1 MKFTFTTLIA
11 GVISLV
17 SSFAFA
23 SDKLVIVNTAS
34 NSGQMITMARAFD
47 EDLKKLGYETEIVS
61 PGNNCQANGIYRSI
75 PSDQPVLI
83 NLDSFSQADPMSGKI
98 SGCEAVMPTADDLL
112 WTYLDHMHLCTFT
125 QKDDPTAIFN
135 KGGQFRVGVTPPS
148 HVFENLV
155 GGINNE
161 NSTNHKRVQYKGSG
175 DVRAALLNGEVD
187 YSILST
193 KHSKRVMSK
202 GAVCVAEFTKHKTL
216 MNLPKVSDLS
226 AGDGEF
232 DTSFS
237 TVWALKNSSQ
247 ESVEKMRKIM
257 YDLLHNMDSAI
268 VAERGGKTPVNYM
281 GWEKSY
287 AERAEWMVENTKRLA
302 GVK

>member
-1 MKFTFTTLIA
+1 MKITTILTGA
-11 GVISLV
+11 LALV
-17 SSFAFA
+17 SSLAFA
-23 SDKLVIVNTAS
+23 NDKLVIVNTAS

-47 EDLKKLGYETEIVS
+47 EDLKKFGYATEIVS

-75 PSDQPVLI
+75 PTDQPVLI

-98 SGCEAVMPTADDLL
+98 TGCDAVMPTQDDLL
-112 WTYLDHMHLCTFT
+112 WTYLDHMHLCTFNS
-125 QKDDPTAIFN
+125 KDDPQAIFQS
-135 KGGQFRVGVTPPS
+135 GAAFRVGVTPPA
-148 HVFENLV
+148 HVFEDLV
-155 GGINNE
+155 TSLNDE
-161 NSTNHKRVQYKGSG
+161 NSTDNKRVQYKGSG
-175 DVRAALLNGEVD
+175 DVRAALINGEVD

-202 GAVCVAEFTKHKTL
+202 GAVCVAEFTKHQSL
-216 MNLPKVSDLS
+216 MDLPKVSELS
-226 AGDGEF
+226 AGGHEF

-237 TVWALKNSSQ
+237 TVWALKNSSP

-257 YDLLHNMDSAI
+257 YDLLHDMDSAI
-268 VAERGGKTPVNYM
+268 IAERGGKTPVNYM